1 MNLKDILFIAKSHGI
16 KPDASLPDI
25 LLAKKLDEGI
35 IRTIKG
41 NPLRF
46 SARKAQKAQNPSLSL
61 LPIQDLHGYDYA
73 WIGGMS
79 DQLLDNSTA
88 EQGTIDQTTGENA
101 PSNNVKRSDFM
112 PTKGATNIFLGT
124 NYGSMRFFWYDSN
137 KTYLSNDA
145 CAVMTSVAVPNN
157 TAYFRLIGVNRIW
170 DNPLMVNSGTT
181 AKPYCQY
188 ENICPISGRTMSSVW
203 GSKKNM
209 LPTSL
214 STIKS
219 LNTTGEWNGN
229 AYTINNVTFT
239 VQTEGDKVVG
249 INANGQASAD
259 ATLFIYGNTTAY
271 FSSTTITFK
280 GSGRIRIGTPTNG
293 SPTTFL
299 GVVWST
305 IQNKFIYGT
314 ELFDSGYTM
323 NGFGVRIKNGY
334 NAQNILFKPI
344 ISMADEDY
352 TFEPYEQS
360 CFINFT
366 FGQTVY
372 GGKIDFN
379 TGVMSIDT
387 LRVDLGSLS
396 WSASSAPVIFFA
408 DPRTLGEFIGVGKT
422 FIACDSYQCQDNAG
436 GVGAVRNY
444 PDGSICGFTNP
455 DANYHRIY
463 VKDTRFTDANEF
475 SNEVSGVYAC
485 YKLVTPQTIQL
496 TPQEINLLKGVNN
509 IWTDGDSIELTYRS

>member
-1 MNLKDILFIAKSHGI
+1 MNVRNFLFMNLTGKVLPFANLEDIM
-16 KPDASLPDI
+16 
-25 LLAKKLDEGI
+25 LAQTLGEKV
-35 IRTIKG
+35 RTIIG
-41 NPLRF
+41 NPLTF
-46 SARKAQKAQNPSLSL
+46 KTKKAQKALNPSLTL
-61 LPIQDLHGYDYA
+61 LPIQDLHGYDSA

-79 DQLLDNSTA
+79 DQLLDESTA
-88 EQGTIDQTTGENA
+88 EQGTIDQTTGEDV
-101 PSNNVKRSDFM
+101 PSSGVKRSDFM

-124 NYGSMRFFWYDSN
+124 SYGSMRFFWYDSN

-170 DNPLMVNSGTT
+170 DNPIMINSGTT
-181 AKPYCQY
+181 QKPYCPY

-219 LNTTGEWNGN
+219 LNTIGEWNGN

-239 VQTEGDKVVG
+239 VQTDGDKVVG

-259 ATLFIYGNTTAY
+259 ATLFIYGNTTAI

-280 GSGRIRIGTPTNG
+280 VSGKIRIGTPTNG
-293 SPTTFL
+293 SGTTFL

-334 NAQNILFKPI
+334 NAQNVLFKPI
-344 ISMADEDY
+344 IYMADEDY

-372 GGKIDFN
+372 GGKVDFD

-387 LRVDLGSLS
+387 LRVDLGTLNWNTTSTS
-396 WSASSAPVIFFA
+396 GIFYA
-408 DPRTLGEFIGVGKT
+408 DDDLGEFIGTGKT
-422 FIACDSYQCQDNAG
+422 IVSCDSFLCCDNASG
-436 GVGAVRNY
+436 LGQARLN
-444 PDGSICGFTNP
+444 PNGSICGYSGSGT
-455 DANYHRIY
+455 HRWYIRY
-463 VKDTRFTDANEF
+463 DGITSKTDLIAAVN
-475 SNEVSGVYAC
+475 GVYAC
-485 YKLVTPQTIQL
+485 YKLATPQIIQL

-509 IWTDGDSIELTYRS
+509 IWTDGDSIELTYKG

>member
-1 MNLKDILFIAKSHGI
+1 MNLTDILFIAKSHGI
-16 KPDASLPDI
+16 KPDASLSDI

-35 IRTIKG
+35 IRTVKG

-46 SARKAQKAQNPSLSL
+46 SARKAQKAKNPSLTL
-61 LPIQDLHGYDYA
+61 LPIQDLHGYDRP
-73 WIGGMS
+73 WIGGMGKNIIPYT
-79 DQLLDNSTA
+79 LATIKTINGTATWNKNVATLNGFAFTVLTDN
-88 EQGTIDQTTGENA
+88 G
-101 PSNNVKRSDFM
+101 NNVIGIKVNGSAQETETSFYVYNDSTFSLSNTGYILNGC
-112 PTKGATNIFLGT
+112 PSGGSNTSCLLQTKYTYRGGSETIKNEYGSGATFT
-124 NYGSMRFFWYDSN
+124 PAS
-137 KTYLSNDA
+137 A
-145 CAVMTSVAVPNN
+145 CTLNHVKIVIRAN
-157 TAYFRLIGVNRIW
+157 TAVNNLIYYPMIRLSTET
-170 DNPLMVNSGTT
+170 DATFAP
-181 AKPYCQY
+181 Y

-219 LNTTGEWNGN
+219 LNTIGEWNGN

-271 FSSTTITFK
+271 FSATTITFK
-280 GSGRIRIGTPTNG
+280 GSGKIRIGTPTNG
-293 SPTTFL
+293 SSTTFL

-314 ELFDSGYTM
+314 EQFDSGYTM

-334 NAQNILFKPI
+334 NAQNVLFKPI
-344 ISMADEDY
+344 IYMADEDY

-372 GGKIDFN
+372 GGKVDFD

-387 LRVDLGSLS
+387 LRV
-396 WSASSAPVIFFA
+396 
-408 DPRTLGEFIGVGKT
+408 
-422 FIACDSYQCQDNAG
+422 
-436 GVGAVRNY
+436 
-444 PDGSICGFTNP
+444 
-455 DANYHRIY
+455 
-463 VKDTRFTDANEF
+463 
-475 SNEVSGVYAC
+475 
-485 YKLVTPQTIQL
+485 
-496 TPQEINLLKGVNN
+496 
-509 IWTDGDSIELTYRS
+509 